1 MFKTGLV
8 MVAASMALATL
19 PAAAGETN
27 SAGPSGERGVLV
39 AQADP
44 AAGARLSAPRAVLA
58 TIQATPKPPEGN
70 H

>member
-19 PAAAGETN
+19 PAAAGETTA
-27 SAGPSGERGVLV
+27 SAGERGVVV

-44 AAGARLSAPRAVLA
+44 AASTLLSADVTFWT
-58 TIQATPKPPEGN
+58 TIVNVRVQ
-70 H
+70 